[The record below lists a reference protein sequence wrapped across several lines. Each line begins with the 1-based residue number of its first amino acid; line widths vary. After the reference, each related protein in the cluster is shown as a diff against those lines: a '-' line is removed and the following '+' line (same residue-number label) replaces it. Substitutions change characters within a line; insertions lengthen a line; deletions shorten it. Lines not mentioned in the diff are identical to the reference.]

1 VKGGGQSLAAAL
13 SFHPDPRLKQYP
25 RFQRNNPMNLLSV
38 QPERPVH
45 GVLYGDG
52 QVVKEGTNLTVS
64 PVPQQQIMMRPPG
77 SLPGGGNP
85 VIPGHPDQIAK
96 SEVLQQLGNPRLT
109 STAAMS
115 ATEQAAAGRRPEG
128 DAMAAISRGIPGQI
142 AMRPEP
148 RGMNTRAVGQLPRR
162 T

>member
-1 VKGGGQSLAAAL
+1 MKSGDHSLAAAM
-13 SFHPDPRLKQYP
+13 SFHPDPKLKQDP

-52 QVVKEGTNLTVS
+52 QVVKEGTNLMVS

-77 SLPGGGNP
+77 SLPGGDSP

-96 SEVLQQLGNPRLT
+96 SEVLQQLGNSRLT
-109 STAAMS
+109 STAAMG
-115 ATEQAAAGRRPEG
+115 ATEQSAAGRRPEG

-148 RGMNTRAVGQLPRR
+148 RGMNTRAVGQFPRR
-162 T
+162 A